1 MPKIVDHDQRR
12 REIVEV
18 TWRFIAREGI
28 DKLNLRDLAAAAGFA
43 NGGLKPYF
51 PTKDSILT
59 ATFGYVADATNS
71 RIQAGVRGHEGLAAI
86 EAFAHEVL
94 PLDDLRRD
102 EARVAVHFWHLALGD
117 QALAKVNAQTMQH
130 WRDLLDGWLAQLLG
144 AAHPDAPAARDA
156 LINFMMGAQA
166 GSVLDEGANT
176 VQSLLEQLEQ
186 QLQALRRLAEAAQG

>member
-18 TWRFIAREGI
+18 TWRFIARDGI

-59 ATFGYVADATNS
+59 ATFGYVAAATNA
-71 RIQAGVRGHEGLAAI
+71 RIEAGVRGREGLSAI

-94 PLDDLRRD
+94 PLDELRRD
-102 EARVAVHFWHLALGD
+102 EARVAVHFWHMALGD
-117 QALAKVNAQTMQH
+117 QLLAQVNAQTMQT
-130 WRDLLDGWLAQLLG
+130 WRDMLDGWLVQLLG
-144 AAHPDAPAARDA
+144 EGHPDARAARDGM
-156 LINFMMGAQA
+156 INFMMGAQA
-166 GSVLDEGANT
+166 GSVLDEEANS
-176 VQSLLEQLEQ
+176 VQSLLEQLEH
-186 QLQALRRLAEAAQG
+186 QLIALRRLAETIG